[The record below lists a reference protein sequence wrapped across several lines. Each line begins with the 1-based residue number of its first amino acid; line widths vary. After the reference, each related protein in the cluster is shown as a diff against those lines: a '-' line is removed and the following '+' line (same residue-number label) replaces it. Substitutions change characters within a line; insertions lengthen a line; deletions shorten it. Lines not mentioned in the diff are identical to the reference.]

1 MKECNDNEVFT
12 VVENDIRELR
22 KEHNSVSKAVAK
34 IEQDLHYLNRNISS
48 LSDNMKDIIQSFKD
62 HGKIEEKI
70 VYIEKDISK
79 IGSNIREISSNF
91 SDLEVLRKRVEDLET
106 KEKIHRESY
115 TKVTI
120 SLFTSFALFVSGAI
134 YNIIKN

>member
-1 MKECNDNEVFT
+1 MNINNDIEVFS

-22 KEHNSVSKAVAK
+22 KEHNSVGKAVAK

-79 IGSNIREISSNF
+79 IGDNIKEISSNF
-91 SDLEVLRKRVEDLET
+91 SDLDVIRKRVEDLEM
-106 KEKIHRESY
+106 KEKTNKENY
-115 TKVTI
+115 TKVVIT
-120 SLFTSFALFVSGAI
+120 LFTGFIIFISGAI
-134 YNIIKN
+134 YNLIKN